1 MNKLITLDQA
11 LTNTQSQLSLQ
22 SITQMLPQQLLTVL
36 MKSILKRQLL
46 SNVQRRNL
54 LLKAIET
61 SLWNSILLSWRPR
74 CAEIGKSQG
83 PASSA
88 TLVHLHTVIMSLSR
102 RSTFHLTSRLRH
114 AFSFMK
120 LASVHMET
128 DVSSC
133 ILNLAYSEKR
143 RGQMYRSLRL

>member
-46 SNVQRRNL
+46 SNAQRRNL

-61 SLWNSILLSWRPR
+61 SL
-74 CAEIGKSQG
+74 
-83 PASSA
+83 
-88 TLVHLHTVIMSLSR
+88 
-102 RSTFHLTSRLRH
+102 
-114 AFSFMK
+114 
-120 LASVHMET
+120 
-128 DVSSC
+128 
-133 ILNLAYSEKR
+133 
-143 RGQMYRSLRL
+143 